1 MQLEDHAALQKIK
14 NLEKEIERN
23 RIQELELKQ
32 ALKESQNV
40 PKTQESSQTSSK
52 SDDQSSLHQEYEEV
66 YSIQQYFSLCSALFL
81 IHFTLTI
88 FFFLNN
94 FFSTSL
100 ICTGGIVIKENSLC
114 YVVNALEWRKGRS
127 VYRPES
133 FEFDL

>member
-88 FFFLNN
+88 FFF
-94 FFSTSL
+94 
-100 ICTGGIVIKENSLC
+100 
-114 YVVNALEWRKGRS
+114 
-127 VYRPES
+127 
-133 FEFDL
+133 